1 MLFALFGWRISRLDL
16 ERTHVDGTTTA
27 GFGGDRGA
35 DRHRRRDDRPGGS
48 RLLRQGPPGRGPGAG
63 LRRADHRLGA
73 APRAHVRVLVLS
85 RPHDRHLSRPADGE
99 APAAAGRWP
108 PFRSLAAALSRDR
121 SGGVPGRCGR
131 ALHRARR
138 AHRPEPGDGYRRE
151 PGGPAHEGR
160 ALAAP
165 RQRSRLACRCAGLA
179 RRQLGAAA
187 CPAAR
192 HASQRGLRSVSD
204 YGYSAAGG
212 GPPMATLHDY
222 GSLLLGSSLRKVSE
236 ALYAGVDEVYRGA
249 GVELPSRC
257 FPILFL
263 LRDHGRLGI
272 SELAAKLGQTHPA
285 VSQMSRKLLRHRV
298 ITESPDPKD
307 DRRRLLSLSPHGRS
321 VMARLEPV
329 WKAIVAAAADLEA
342 DHPLSRHLTAV
353 DHALEARGFAAR

>member
-1 MLFALFGWRISRLDL
+1 
-16 ERTHVDGTTTA
+16 
-27 GFGGDRGA
+27 
-35 DRHRRRDDRPGGS
+35 
-48 RLLRQGPPGRGPGAG
+48 
-63 LRRADHRLGA
+63 
-73 APRAHVRVLVLS
+73 
-85 RPHDRHLSRPADGE
+85 
-99 APAAAGRWP
+99 
-108 PFRSLAAALSRDR
+108 
-121 SGGVPGRCGR
+121 
-131 ALHRARR
+131 
-138 AHRPEPGDGYRRE
+138 
-151 PGGPAHEGR
+151 
-160 ALAAP
+160 
-165 RQRSRLACRCAGLA
+165 
-179 RRQLGAAA
+179 
-187 CPAAR
+187 
-192 HASQRGLRSVSD
+192 
-204 YGYSAAGG
+204 
-212 GPPMATLHDY
+212 MATLHDY
-222 GSLLLGSSLRKVSE
+222 GSLLLGSRLRKVSE

-353 DHALEARGFAAR
+353 DHALEARGFAARIRARLGDAGAVEIVPFERRYAADFKRLNVEWLEKYFRVEPIDEEVLSRPQRILRDGGAIFLARHRGEVVGTCALLNTGGGRFELSKMAVTAGHQGLGIGRKLIHAVIAEYLSRGARELFLESNSKLTPAITLYESAGFAHARRPEPSHYERSDVYMVYVGGKR